1 MELVLAKHYTTKTML
16 VTKTVEKGIASA
28 LT

>member
-1 MELVLAKHYTTKTML
+1 MELVLMKHYTTKTML
-16 VTKTVEKGIASA
+16 VTETVEKGIASA